1 MQASI
6 YNPNTKGFIPYD
18 DSYTTRRKGAY
29 CAEVNCRG
37 MAMFDLSGDVP
48 GRLTLAYSM
57 ASSLGVNPSQYRM
70 RLRKRFP
77 TIYGAVSAADHWE
90 NM

>member
-1 MQASI
+1 
-6 YNPNTKGFIPYD
+6 
-18 DSYTTRRKGAY
+18 
-29 CAEVNCRG
+29 